1 MFSRLQKFDLHIT
14 GKEAILRACRKKRSE
29 DAIMAYMSDNDKN
42 YLEIEQDLRKRYR
55 KNIWCRFTKAIRD
68 YDLVQEGD
76 RIAVCISGGKD
87 SMLMAKLF
95 QELKRH
101 NKFEFDV
108 KFLVM
113 DPGYRTE
120 NRELIESNAERLN
133 IPLTIFESDIFESVF
148 HIESSPCYLCAR
160 MRRGYLYSKA
170 RELGCNKI
178 ALGHHFDDV
187 IETILMGMLY
197 GAQVQTMMPKLHS
210 TNFEGMELI
219 RPMYLIRE
227 DNIKAWRDYN
237 HLHFLQ
243 CACRFTE
250 NSTFR
255 GDLENTSKRREVKEL
270 IRQLARINPF
280 VENNI
285 FKSVENVN
293 LSTIIAYKQD
303 GVRHH
308 FLDKYKQAGNRVP
321 QGRNADSKFLHGE
334 NDCTAEQSAQEES
347 ADEKLSKLKAYLK
360 ELGSV
365 AVAFSSGVDSTFLL
379 KAAHDAL
386 GSKAVAITAK
396 SCVFPGRESEE
407 AEAFCKKENI
417 TQYIYEADELAIEGF
432 SENPPNRCYLCK
444 KALFKGIE
452 KIAQEH
458 GIRYVIEGSNM
469 DDLGDYRPGLQAIAE
484 LGIRSPLREA
494 GLYKQEIRDLSKK
507 YGLMTWDKPSYACL
521 ASRFVYGETIT
532 EKKLH
537 MVERA
542 EQFLVDRGFVQMR
555 VRLHGALARI
565 EVPVTD
571 FGRIMQEE
579 IREEIVAKFTEYG
592 FSYVTFDLQ
601 GYRTGSMNETLT
613 GSKVCR

>member
-1 MFSRLQKFDLHIT
+1 MTHV
-14 GKEAILRACRKKRSE
+14 SE
-29 DAIMAYMSDNDKN
+29 NDKD

-55 KNIWCRFTKAIRD
+55 KNLWCKFTRAIRA
-68 YDLVQEGD
+68 YDMIQEGD

-101 NKFEFDV
+101 NKFDFEV

-113 DPGYRTE
+113 DPGYKAE
-120 NRELIESNAERLN
+120 NRQLIESNAKRLN
-133 IPLTIFESDIFESVF
+133 VPLTIFTSDIFESVF
-148 HIESSPCYLCAR
+148 HIENSPCYLCAR

-210 TNFEGMELI
+210 TNFAGMELI

-227 DNIKAWRDYN
+227 EHIEAWRDYN
-237 HLHFLQ
+237 NLRFLQ
-243 CACRFTE
+243 CACKFTE

-255 GDLENTSKRREVKEL
+255 GDLENTSKRREIKQL
-270 IRQLARINPF
+270 IRQLRQINPF

-308 FLDKYKQAGNRVP
+308 FLDDYELPEHKTLPENLRQDSAAQKT
-321 QGRNADSKFLHGE
+321 ADNGGE
-334 NDCTAEQSAQEES
+334 QQQNSLYYIE
-347 ADEKLSKLKAYLK
+347 EKLSRLKTALRK
-360 ELGSV
+360 LGSV
-365 AVAFSSGVDSTFLL
+365 AVAFSGGVDSAFLL
-379 KAAHDAL
+379 KVAHDTL
-386 GSKAVAITAK
+386 GDNAVAVTAK
-396 SCVFPGRESEE
+396 SCIFPDREFKE
-407 AEAFCKKENI
+407 AEAFCRQENI
-417 TQYIYEADELAIEGF
+417 TQYICETDELAISGF

-444 KALFKGIE
+444 KELLKGIE
-452 KIAQEH
+452 AIARAH
-458 GIRYVIEGSNM
+458 GIRHVIEGSNM
-469 DDLGDYRPGLQAIAE
+469 DDLGDYRPGMQAAAE
-484 LGIRSPLREA
+484 LGVKSPLREA
-494 GLYKQEIRDLSKK
+494 GLYKQEIRELSENAQ
-507 YGLMTWDKPSYACL
+507 LPTWDKPSYACL
-521 ASRFVYGETIT
+521 ASRFAYGETIT
-532 EKKLH
+532 EEKLC

-542 EQFLVDRGFVQMR
+542 EQLLMDKGLWQMR
-555 VRLHGALARI
+555 VRIHGTLARI
-565 EVPVTD
+565 EVPKED
-571 FGRIMQEE
+571 FGRVMQEGIRDE
-579 IREEIVAKFTEYG
+579 IAAKFKEYG

-601 GYRTGSMNETLT
+601 GYRTGSANEVL
-613 GSKVCR
+613 KR